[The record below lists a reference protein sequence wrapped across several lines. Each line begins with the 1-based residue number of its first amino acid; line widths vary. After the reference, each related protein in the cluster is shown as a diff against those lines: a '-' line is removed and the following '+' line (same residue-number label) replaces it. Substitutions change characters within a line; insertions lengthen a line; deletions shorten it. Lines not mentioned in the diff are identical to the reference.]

1 MNSFRSLVYPSA
13 EANTTGLVCRDS
25 GFVQVAF
32 AESALATAVPA
43 GMNFGMRVCRPQS
56 TP

>member
-25 GFVQVAF
+25 GFVHVAV
-32 AESALATAVPA
+32 S
-43 GMNFGMRVCRPQS
+43 
-56 TP
+56 